1 MHLFSIHHHKN
12 IKIMNTKLSAF
23 FIAGLGLTTQI
34 PSNACT
40 GITLKSKDGAT
51 VAARTIEWA
60 ESAMNNMYVVVP
72 RNQEIQSLT
81 PSGMDGIKFK
91 TKYGFVGLA
100 VEQKE
105 FMVEGINE
113 KGLSGGLFYFPNYGK
128 YQPYDAAQKDKS
140 LADFQLVSYVLAEC
154 STVDEVKETLKK
166 VRVINIDPRS
176 STVHWRFTEP
186 SGRQIVLEI
195 VNEVMH
201 FYDNPL
207 GVFTNS
213 PGIEWHWTNLNNYI
227 NLQPGTAPEHKFGP
241 LEMKSFGHGSGMLG
255 LPGDFTPPSRFV
267 RATFF
272 QLTTPPQPDAKSC
285 VFQAFH
291 ILNNFDIP
299 TGIEATMGKAP
310 ADIPSA
316 TQFTVASDTHNLM
329 IYYRTMYNSNIRCI
343 DLKNIDFDKVKYKSE
358 PLDKVKEQPVEMI
371 TIT

>member
-1 MHLFSIHHHKN
+1 MKYRLISEENEVTTIYLFIKTNSVLHLFSIHHHKN

-23 FIAGLGLTTQI
+23 LIAGLGLTTQI

-154 STVDEVKETLKK
+154 STVDEVKKCL
-166 VRVINIDPRS
+166 VFGNSR
-176 STVHWRFTEP
+176 P
-186 SGRQIVLEI
+186 SGRAATYPSSASTKKSGSVTARRLFGVLGERI
-195 VNEVMH
+195 RSA
-201 FYDNPL
+201 PL
-207 GVFTNS
+207 
-213 PGIEWHWTNLNNYI
+213 W
-227 NLQPGTAPEHKFGP
+227 
-241 LEMKSFGHGSGMLG
+241 
-255 LPGDFTPPSRFV
+255 
-267 RATFF
+267 RA
-272 QLTTPPQPDAKSC
+272 
-285 VFQAFH
+285 
-291 ILNNFDIP
+291 
-299 TGIEATMGKAP
+299 
-310 ADIPSA
+310 
-316 TQFTVASDTHNLM
+316 
-329 IYYRTMYNSNIRCI
+329 
-343 DLKNIDFDKVKYKSE
+343 
-358 PLDKVKEQPVEMI
+358 
-371 TIT
+371 